1 MIWAWNYAAFI
12 FFPKISFG
20 FLLTLE
26 EGEEVKIRGKEKN
39 GMILCVATPFAQM
52 REAQETFSFKDVLTL
67 RFLWTYKEK
76 YVLVISCLDF
86 EQREI

>member
-26 EGEEVKIRGKEKN
+26 EGEEVKIMGEREEWYDS
-39 GMILCVATPFAQM
+39 LCSDAIRSDEGGTGNFVF
-52 REAQETFSFKDVLTL
+52 
-67 RFLWTYKEK
+67 
-76 YVLVISCLDF
+76 
-86 EQREI
+86 